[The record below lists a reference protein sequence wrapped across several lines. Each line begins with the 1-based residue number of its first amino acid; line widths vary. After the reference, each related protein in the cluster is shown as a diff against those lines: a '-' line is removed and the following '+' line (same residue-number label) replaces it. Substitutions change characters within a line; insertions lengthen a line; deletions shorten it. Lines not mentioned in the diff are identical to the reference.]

1 MICNHGSAVRF
12 CHGAP
17 INLTMPHPSDLTKQ
31 VIDRLMNL
39 KEFTIKVRVEDNWLP
54 VGIVPFNIH
63 IKDNIATV
71 TIPALTEEEAKE
83 KVAEYFGSDDFV

>member
-1 MICNHGSAVRF
+1 
-12 CHGAP
+12 
-17 INLTMPHPSDLTKQ
+17 MPKPNDLTKQ

-39 KEFTIKVRVEDNWLP
+39 KEFTLKVRVEDNWLP
-54 VGIVPFNIH
+54 NGRVPFNIH

-71 TIPALTEEEAKE
+71 TIPALSEEEAKE

>member
-1 MICNHGSAVRF
+1 
-12 CHGAP
+12 
-17 INLTMPHPSDLTKQ
+17 MPHPADLTKQ

-54 VGIVPFNIH
+54 NGIVPFNIH

-71 TIPALTEEEAKE
+71 TIPALSEEEAKE
-83 KVAEYFGSDDFV
+83 KVAEYFGSDDFIK

>member
-1 MICNHGSAVRF
+1 
-12 CHGAP
+12 
-17 INLTMPHPSDLTKQ
+17 MPHSKDITKQ

-39 KEFTIKVRVEDNWLP
+39 KEFTLKVRVEDNWLP

-71 TIPALTEEEAKE
+71 SIPALSEAEAKE

>member
-1 MICNHGSAVRF
+1 
-12 CHGAP
+12 
-17 INLTMPHPSDLTKQ
+17 MPHPKDITKQ

-39 KEFTIKVRVEDNWLP
+39 KEYTIKVRVEDNWLP

-71 TIPALTEEEAKE
+71 SLPALNEDEAKE
-83 KVAEYFGSDDFV
+83 KVSEYFGSDDFIK